1 MITTTLMFIGLLF
14 VAGLA
19 VYGYYTYVT
28 KKYNTVELGDINHF
42 ICDSC
47 GEKISVDKFDGKC
60 HNCGSESFTIYF

>member
-1 MITTTLMFIGLLF
+1 MITTTLIFMGLLF
-14 VAGLA
+14 VAGLT
-19 VYGYYTYVT
+19 VYGYYMHVT
-28 KKYNTVELGDINHF
+28 KEHNTIELGDISHF